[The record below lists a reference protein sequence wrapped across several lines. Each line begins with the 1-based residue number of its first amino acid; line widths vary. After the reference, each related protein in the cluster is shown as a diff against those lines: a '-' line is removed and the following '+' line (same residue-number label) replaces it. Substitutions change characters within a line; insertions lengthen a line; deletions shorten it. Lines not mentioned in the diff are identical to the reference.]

1 MLPTTQA
8 ALEALVG
15 RALTAPESAL
25 AQGRRDADLA
35 ASLSAGRSRTAPTL
49 IGYGAVML
57 ALGAIPG
64 AAMLDA
70 LEAARGSNRPLHWA
84 MMLLEQGRLDIGD
97 AATQVQVGA
106 LVTAGILTQAQAD
119 TLVALS
125 RQPDPVPVGT
135 VSDIL
140 NSEA

>member
-57 ALGAIPG
+57 ALDEAKL
-64 AAMLDA
+64 AA
-70 LEAARGSNRPLHWA
+70 EAADLAPAFRR
-84 MMLLEQGRLDIGD
+84 D
-97 AATQVQVGA
+97 AAA
-106 LVTAGILTQAQAD
+106 LAARNADLTA
-119 TLVALS
+119 ALLDGNRAAWRVPLGFDRFIGR
-125 RQPDPVPVGT
+125 RQT
-135 VSDIL
+135 
-140 NSEA
+140 